1 MDSNS
6 VANNNSAA
14 IAQSDVPYYDAYQE
28 RARKLMYEM
37 VAMVKNYCSNT
48 KRVISA
54 SVVSNA
60 RVQNNY
66 EQVIEMCQRELRR
79 KDISR
84 EERKYYAQMM
94 ADAAKEASESD
105 REARA
110 FQHEKTKH
118 SHGMVWSLIGL
129 GVAMLFI
136 GGGAIARAS

>member
-1 MDSNS
+1 MNGNKIS
-6 VANNNSAA
+6 VKTA
-14 IAQSDVPYYDAYQE
+14 
-28 RARKLMYEM
+28 
-37 VAMVKNYCSNT
+37 
-48 KRVISA
+48 
-54 SVVSNA
+54 VSNA

-110 FQHEKTKH
+110 FQHEETKH